1 MEPTLHCA
9 RPGLGCEGAQSDLLA
24 VRAYGKTRPHR
35 GDLVVFKTPP
45 TASVRCGTGGTF
57 VKRLIGLP
65 GERWS
70 ENAGVISINGKPLSE
85 PYIAA
90 NRRDEESFPGGRVP
104 AGRYLVLG
112 DNRASS
118 CDSRIWGTV
127 PAQNLIGKVVEI
139 ARGSKRIHIR

>member
-9 RPGLGCEGAQSDLLA
+9 RPGIGCEAAQSDKLA
-24 VRAYGKTRPHR
+24 VRSYGHDRPRR

-45 TASVRCGTGGTF
+45 TAWVRCGTGGTF

-70 ENAGVISINGKPLSE
+70 EQNGAIYIDGERLRE
-85 PYIAA
+85 PYIAPD
-90 NRRDEESFPGGRVP
+90 RRDDQSFPGGRIP
-104 AGRYLVLG
+104 AGRYVVLG

-127 PAQNLIGKVVEI
+127 PAKNLVGRVVEI